1 MAISL
6 GSTSVLFFPFH
17 RWGKNSVVI
26 SSVPNVAHLLDR
38 RPGTQIQLC
47 LIPRYTNTF
56 PVVHASWKKEISW
69 ELSFAIWQMPSKDP
83 RLWLT
88 PYVWTYIW
96 CQTPACGFQNS
107 CLIGCFMKRSQIH
120 ESVEQDGKPHCT
132 LVCIY
137 IWLGIKLQALSDIWH
152 MIICPIPKFTLA
164 LVFTDNQEMWFL
176 PHKRD
181 SLLILFSLQRDCLIV
196 SHNSNLTYL

>member
-17 RWGKNSVVI
+17 RWGKHSVVI
-26 SSVPNVAHLLDR
+26 SRVPNVAHLLDR
-38 RPGTQIQLC
+38 RPGTQIQVC

-69 ELSFAIWQMPSKDP
+69 ELSFTIWQMPWKDP

-88 PYVWTYIW
+88 PYIWTYIW

-107 CLIGCFMKRSQIH
+107 CLFGCFMKRSQIH

-137 IWLGIKLQALSDIWH
+137 NWLGIKLQAIT
-152 MIICPIPKFTLA
+152 CQIPKFTLA

-176 PHKRD
+176 PHKRE
-181 SLLILFSLQRDCLIV
+181 ILYPFYSPYREIV
-196 SHNSNLTYL
+196 